1 MKKYGLAGYQSNM
14 KCPLPAKAHTGQDMT
29 MVDTATL
36 SQWIRDARARS
47 LELIADLSDRQLKVE
62 RMSIVNPLD
71 WEIGHVAYFYELFV
85 LRALDNAKPFFDNA
99 DALFDSISIDHD
111 VRWDLPIPPRERL
124 LEYLYATRDRTL
136 ARLARELPREDW
148 YRNLLAVFHEDMHDE
163 AFTYTRQTMGFAAPT
178 LGVPRAEKPRAGA
191 LPGDVKIPGG
201 KFMLGVPNAGAQ
213 HAAPVQFAFDN
224 EQWAHERDV
233 KPFAMARAPVTQEQF
248 AQFVDAGGYA
258 KREYWDD
265 EGSAWREQAQ
275 AAHPLYWRKQSGKW
289 QRRDFDRWVG
299 LEPHQP
305 VIHVNWYEAQAW
317 CKWAGRRLPTELEW
331 EVAASGEPGKG
342 GQLAHKKRLF
352 PWGDEPPTPERSNQD
367 WRHMGCI
374 DVAALPEG
382 DSAFGVRQM
391 IGNTW
396 EWCQDTFGPYP
407 GFEPGPYK
415 EYSKPLFGITKVL
428 RGGCWV
434 TRSRL
439 IRNTWRNYYGPE
451 RRDVWAGFRTCAL

>member
-1 MKKYGLAGYQSNM
+1 
-14 KCPLPAKAHTGQDMT
+14 
-29 MVDTATL
+29 MVDNATL
-36 SQWIRDARARS
+36 SHWVKDARDRS

-62 RMSIVNPLD
+62 RMYIVNPLD
-71 WEIGHVAYFYELFV
+71 WEIGHVAYFFELFV
-85 LRALDNAKPFFDNA
+85 LRALDKAKPYFGNA
-99 DALFDSISIDHD
+99 DALFDSINIDHD
-111 VRWDLPIPPRERL
+111 VRWDLPLPPRAQIID
-124 LEYLYATRDRTL
+124 YLKFIRERTL
-136 ARLARELPREDW
+136 ARLDRKLSPDDW

-163 AFTYTRQTMGFAAPT
+163 AFTYTRQTMGFSAPQ
-178 LGVPRAEKPRAGA
+178 LGVPRAEKPRAGGLA
-191 LPGDVKIPGG
+191 GDVRIPGG
-201 KFMLGVPNAGAQ
+201 VFMLGGTREQGFV
-213 HAAPVQFAFDN
+213 FDN
-224 EQWAHERDV
+224 EQWAHEREV
-233 KPFAMARAPVTQEQF
+233 KPFVMARAPVTQEQF
-248 AQFVDAGGYA
+248 AQFVDAGGYE
-258 KREYWDD
+258 KRAYWDD
-265 EGSAWREQAQ
+265 EGWAWREEEKAS
-275 AAHPLYWRKQSGKW
+275 HPLYWRKQAGKW
-289 QRRDFDRWVG
+289 QRRDFDRWVD

-331 EVAASGEPGKG
+331 EVAASGEPGPK
-342 GQLAHKKRLF
+342 GQLARKKRMF

-374 DVAALPEG
+374 DVAALPAG

-439 IRNTWRNYYGPE
+439 IRNTWRNYYGAE